1 MVGKLTERA
10 DKFARK
16 MVGEKPEP
24 DLRSTDEKLADFHRE
39 YDPNRLKHARQ
50 AVKEQT
56 KYA

>member
-1 MVGKLTERA
+1 MAGKLTARA

-39 YDPNRLKHARQ
+39 YGDDRLKRARQ